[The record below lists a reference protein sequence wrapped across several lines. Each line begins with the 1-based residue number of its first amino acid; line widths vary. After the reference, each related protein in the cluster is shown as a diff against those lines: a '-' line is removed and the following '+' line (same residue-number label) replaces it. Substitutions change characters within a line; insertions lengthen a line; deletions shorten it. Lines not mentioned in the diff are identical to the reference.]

1 MKFIQN
7 LLLLLVFIKCSHQ
20 VEDPSFQRYCQ
31 RFNQGLIKHT
41 IETDEKGDA
50 IPNPHGDKC
59 TVSMDFPARDEKEAE
74 IYCRRWAIFVLV
86 AWKVDG
92 DRVSCTYE
100 NVYEC
105 EDNFDQIRGMCYK
118 KQYELRTYSEAEE
131 DCKKSHAG
139 AEILKL
145 HSKHQSE
152 LLEAVFGDTL
162 TMYFIQPDKTLEQS
176 SQFVGGEPEDPN
188 SNATKNYVILYT
200 YSIHYDV
207 GPNTIIKLDANKK
220 AFAMCMYQP
229 RETIL
234 SFAVKAKNLGLLY
247 HPTQLVGAL
256 AVWRTAS
263 HYTPS
268 NLLNY
273 PNSHEDICEASM
285 KAILGTSDGT
295 LLNLKP
301 ANTKRFSPEVKQSFN
316 RAFGPFVYCQYTDSR
331 KNLRRQIYFA
341 NKRVK
346 GIACDKQ
353 SNILESDYSANWM
366 RNLGPYGYSFSYYPE
381 KNAKGLSFD
390 AFPHALH
397 SPMLCGLHYEKDVN
411 REIRMCPEDW
421 TPYQR
426 STGTV
431 CHKYFA
437 LSTEFHRAR
446 AFCQRQGG
454 DMSRWESYAEYQI
467 VIRPKRLQIADWR
480 AGPSDAWVKCFND
493 NGCNDVET
501 TIKDRETKWPD
512 LRSDKMFWLG
522 SYEQSVICE
531 KKAYQ

>member
-1 MKFIQN
+1 MK
-7 LLLLLVFIKCSHQ
+7 L
-20 VEDPSFQRYCQ
+20 
-31 RFNQGLIKHT
+31 
-41 IETDEKGDA
+41 
-50 IPNPHGDKC
+50 
-59 TVSMDFPARDEKEAE
+59 KEAE

-247 HPTQLVGAL
+247 HPTQLSFKKLPNYKREIHLEGCL
-256 AVWRTAS
+256 EPNFQQRIIEHFRS
-263 HYTPS
+263 K
-268 NLLNY
+268 NLLRFCTFNVEL
-273 PNSHEDICEASM
+273 NEMHLECKEGDH
-285 KAILGTSDGT
+285 
-295 LLNLKP
+295 LLTVETHQNKCYI
-301 ANTKRFSPEVKQSFN
+301 KFISEKEEKEEEKE
-316 RAFGPFVYCQYTDSR
+316 R
-331 KNLRRQIYFA
+331 KERE
-341 NKRVK
+341 K
-346 GIACDKQ
+346 
-353 SNILESDYSANWM
+353 
-366 RNLGPYGYSFSYYPE
+366 E
-381 KNAKGLSFD
+381 KN
-390 AFPHALH
+390 
-397 SPMLCGLHYEKDVN
+397 
-411 REIRMCPEDW
+411 R
-421 TPYQR
+421 
-426 STGTV
+426 
-431 CHKYFA
+431 
-437 LSTEFHRAR
+437 
-446 AFCQRQGG
+446 
-454 DMSRWESYAEYQI
+454 
-467 VIRPKRLQIADWR
+467 
-480 AGPSDAWVKCFND
+480 
-493 NGCNDVET
+493 
-501 TIKDRETKWPD
+501 
-512 LRSDKMFWLG
+512 
-522 SYEQSVICE
+522 
-531 KKAYQ
+531 KK